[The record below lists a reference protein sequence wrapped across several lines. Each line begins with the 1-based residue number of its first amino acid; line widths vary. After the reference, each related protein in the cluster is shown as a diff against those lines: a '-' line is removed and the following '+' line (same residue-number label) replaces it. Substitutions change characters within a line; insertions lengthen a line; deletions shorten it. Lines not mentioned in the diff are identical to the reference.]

1 MADTPLFSI
10 IIPFKEP
17 GVLVE
22 ECLRHIFALHEER
35 YEVILLP
42 DQALDPA
49 AVKGV
54 YAHPSVSVIP
64 TGPVSPAIKRDMGAA
79 KAQGEYLAFID
90 DDAYP
95 EPYWLTFAQQAF
107 EREADVVAVGGPAQ
121 TPASDPFWA
130 RASGAVFL
138 SRFSGGFPQ
147 RYLSLP
153 PRRYV
158 DDWPSVNLIVRR
170 RAFLEAGGFDNEYW
184 PGEDT
189 KFCMD
194 LIAKTGGKILYLPEM
209 LVWHHRREGLCK
221 HLRQVGNY
229 GAHRGHFARNYP
241 GTSCRLP
248 YFLPS
253 LWLVFLVLGSFILP
267 CSVYQ
272 TGLLIYLAALFLAVV
287 DIARREPLDVTLA
300 AVPYIVLTHL
310 WYGWRFL
317 RGWFT
322 NDLKS
327 TLGR

>member
-1 MADTPLFSI
+1 MSDTPLFSI
-10 IIPFKEP
+10 VIPFKEP
-17 GVLVE
+17 GLLVE
-22 ECLRHIFALHEER
+22 QCLEHIFKLTETR
-35 YEVILLP
+35 YEILLLP
-42 DQALDPA
+42 DGPIADP
-49 AVKGV
+49 KGV
-54 YAHPSVSVIP
+54 YAHPSVSVLP
-64 TGPVSPAIKRDMGAA
+64 TGPVSPAVKRDHGAQA
-79 KAQGEYLAFID
+79 ARGQYLAFID

-95 EPYWLTFAQQAF
+95 EPYWLTYGLQAF
-107 EREADVVAVGGPAQ
+107 EREPDVVAVGGPAQ
-121 TPASDPFWA
+121 TPPSDPFLA

-147 RYLSLP
+147 RYLPLP

-158 DDWPSVNLIVRR
+158 DDWPTVNLLVRR
-170 RAFLEAGGFDNEYW
+170 QAFLEAGGFGNEFW

-189 KFCMD
+189 KFCME
-194 LIAKTGGKILYLPEM
+194 LIARTGGKILYLPEM

-229 GAHRGHFARNYP
+229 GAHRGFFARNFP
-241 GTSCRLP
+241 GTSRRLP

-253 LWLVFLVLGSFILP
+253 LWLLFLVLGAFVLP
-267 CSVYQ
+267 CALYGA
-272 TGLLIYLAALFLAVV
+272 GLKLYALALVLAAV
-287 DIARREPLDVTLA
+287 DILRREPLDVTLA

>member
-17 GVLVE
+17 GLLVE
-22 ECLRHIFALHEER
+22 ECLRHIFELKETR

-42 DQALDPA
+42 DA
-49 AVKGV
+49 AMPNPVGV
-54 YAHPSVSVIP
+54 YAHPSVSILP
-64 TGPVSPAIKRDMGAA
+64 TGAVSPAIKRDKGAEFA
-79 KAQGEYLAFID
+79 SGQYLAFID

-95 EPYWLTFAQQAF
+95 EPYWLTYALQAF
-107 EREADVVAVGGPAQ
+107 EREPGVVAVGGPAQ

-147 RYLSLP
+147 RYLPLP
-153 PRRYV
+153 PRRFV
-158 DDWPSVNLIVRR
+158 DDWPTVNLLVRR
-170 RAFLEAGGFDNEYW
+170 DAFLETGGFDNAYW

-194 LIAKTGGKILYLPEM
+194 LVAKTGGKILYLPEM

-221 HLRQVGNY
+221 HLRQIGNY

-241 GTSCRLP
+241 DTSRRLP
-248 YFLPS
+248 YFMPTF
-253 LWLVFLVLGSFILP
+253 WLLFLVLGFFILP
-267 CSVYQ
+267 CSVYSA
-272 TGLLIYLAALFLAVV
+272 GLYLYGAALVLAAANIL
-287 DIARREPLDVTLA
+287 RHEPLDVTLA
-300 AVPYIVLTHL
+300 AVPYIVLTHI

-317 RGWFT
+317 RGWFST
-322 NDLKS
+322 DLKS

>member
-1 MADTPLFSI
+1 MSDTPLFSI
-10 IIPFKEP
+10 IIPFKAP
-17 GVLVE
+17 GLLVE
-22 ECLRHIFALHEER
+22 ECLAHIFELQETR

-42 DQALDPA
+42 DEPMPEP
-49 AVKGV
+49 KGV
-54 YAHPSVSVIP
+54 YARPGVSVLP
-64 TGPVSPAIKRDMGAA
+64 TGPVSPAVKRDMGAQA
-79 KAQGEYLAFID
+79 AQGQYLAFID

-95 EPYWLTFAQQAF
+95 EPYWLTYAREAF
-107 EREADVVAVGGPAQ
+107 ERDQTVVAVGGPAQ
-121 TPASDPFWA
+121 TPASDPFFA

-138 SRFSGGFPQ
+138 SRLSGGFPQ
-147 RYLSLP
+147 RYLPLP
-153 PRRYV
+153 PRRFV
-158 DDWPSVNLIVRR
+158 DDWPTVNLMVRR
-170 RAFLEAGGFDNEYW
+170 EAFLAAGGFGNEFW

-194 LIAKTGGKILYLPEM
+194 LIAKTGGRILYLPEM

-229 GAHRGHFARNYP
+229 GAHRGFFARNFP
-241 GTSCRLP
+241 GTSRRLP
-248 YFLPS
+248 YFMPS
-253 LWLVFLVLGSFILP
+253 LLLLFLTVGAVLLP
-267 CSVYQ
+267 CSVWWAGVKLYCLA
-272 TGLLIYLAALFLAVV
+272 LLVAAV